1 MKTFL
6 LWKPVFAISLVIALF
21 LFLEMPPQK
30 MTHSFLNE
38 GTFYFFF
45 FFDLFPV
52 FALGCVYT
60 VEQNALIPSCSL
72 VLLLVPLVFFPNYPY
87 YSHGNA
93 WNECYY
99 CFITMR
105 FFSIWDGM
113 QPYFLSIVFSV
124 SVLKDFTNYV
134 SSAMCH
140 AISSAMTWRS
150 TTGAILCA
158 TIKSNFLARRAVES
172 WPVTIMWK
180 TFKSPWSVTTDSWK
194 IVPQT
199 KKSSWKLISL
209 LLVFWVW
216 NKDLGKKKSNKKEG
230 FLSCSVISYC
240 NFFPISS

>member
-1 MKTFL
+1 MLWCSFFLPSYEKIMTLFMKTFL

-38 GTFYFFF
+38 GTFLFFS
-45 FFDLFPV
+45 DLFPV

-105 FFSIWDGM
+105 FFFYMGWNTTL
-113 QPYFLSIVFSV
+113 FLIHCLF
-124 SVLKDFTNYV
+124 
-134 SSAMCH
+134 C
-140 AISSAMTWRS
+140 ISSE
-150 TTGAILCA
+150 GLYKLC
-158 TIKSNFLARRAVES
+158 E
-172 WPVTIMWK
+172 
-180 TFKSPWSVTTDSWK
+180 
-194 IVPQT
+194 
-199 KKSSWKLISL
+199 
-209 LLVFWVW
+209 
-216 NKDLGKKKSNKKEG
+216 
-230 FLSCSVISYC
+230 
-240 NFFPISS
+240 

>member
-38 GTFYFFF
+38 GTFLFFS
-45 FFDLFPV
+45 DLFPV

-180 TFKSPWSVTTDSWK
+180 TFKSPWLVTTDSWK

-216 NKDLGKKKSNKKEG
+216 NKDLGRKKSNKKEG

-240 NFFPISS
+240 NFFLISS